1 MLTSPS
7 SSIGSVRR
15 KWVNLLLGSTS
26 SRTVIVVAWSV
37 LFSSL
42 RKHMMRMNGTTERTY
57 NTTKSRF
64 LLLLYNNFRVC
75 LSSWA
80 EKDVID
86 HQNVTDFLVITEL
99 SSHCCVLH
107 MWVICEFP
115 VSTKLKAHLPKATRF
130 NGLSLP
136 PPPTNT
142 AQLSLRNSNF
152 LISLFIFHRSKIDFY
167 LRVITHIRGSLAGLS

>member
-1 MLTSPS
+1 MSKFIVGQHKLAHSHS
-7 SSIGSVRR
+7 RCLVGSFFFSAKAHDANEWNDRE
-15 KWVNLLLGSTS
+15 NLQHNQE
-26 SRTVIVVAWSV
+26 SV
-37 LFSSL
+37 FCCCC
-42 RKHMMRMNGTTERTY
+42 TIT
-57 NTTKSRF
+57 F
-64 LLLLYNNFRVC
+64 VC
-75 LSSWA
+75 VYRAWA

-136 PPPTNT
+136 PPPTYT
-142 AQLSLRNSNF
+142 AQLSLWNSNF
-152 LISLFIFHRSKIDFY
+152 LISLFIFRRSKIDFY
-167 LRVITHIRGSLAGLS
+167 LRVITHFRGSLAGLS